1 MSVELFEKIKT
12 VPVYNNTVVSLNVSL
27 SFSLGKFSF
36 DLFSVLYLI

>member
-12 VPVYNNTVVSLNVSL
+12 VPVYNTVVSLNVSL

-36 DLFSVLYLI
+36 NLFSVLYFI